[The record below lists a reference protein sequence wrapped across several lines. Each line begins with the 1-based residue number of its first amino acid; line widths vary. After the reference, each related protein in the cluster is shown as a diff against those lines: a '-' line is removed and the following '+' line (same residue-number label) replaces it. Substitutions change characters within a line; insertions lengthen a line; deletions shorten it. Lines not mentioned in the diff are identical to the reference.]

1 MNTENS
7 SMRLLSPSGTDRTHT
22 ELIARRLKAADPT
35 IVLAPSSPGS
45 CASQPHSP
53 GLLSPLQ
60 GPTRLSTVSMTERR
74 ISGAEEPSA
83 RSVRFATVAF
93 HTLTCTVSFSPVFS
107 FTCVIIRFFEV
118 MTSIADLRAWR
129 KRVGGGVSRA
139 GSRRRRAR
147 GSLLRLP
154 HAHEGVRDD
163 GDPEEAIHERQEV
176 RHCGRAGA
184 MRRTRRWR
192 CARRR
197 RAIRQRAMRRHRRR
211 RAGPR
216 APRGPGGVPCRNQ
229 SGRRFHPGRSSGEYW
244 HFL

>member
-147 GSLLRLP
+147 GLLLRPPHARARARARAGASASAACARGGARVAYVADVDGSRVRLLLAPHRAGLVALDFLLHLARVLLQLLRLRV
-154 HAHEGVRDD
+154 ELR
-163 GDPEEAIHERQEV
+163 ELRLERLRVLLLVQLPLHLL
-176 RHCGRAGA
+176 R
-184 MRRTRRWR
+184 
-192 CARRR
+192 
-197 RAIRQRAMRRHRRR
+197 
-211 RAGPR
+211 
-216 APRGPGGVPCRNQ
+216 
-229 SGRRFHPGRSSGEYW
+229 
-244 HFL
+244 